1 MGRSYLPLFYDITKK
16 WSMSLKVKV
25 GNVFKREERDERE
38 REQSSWPPFFCACEG
53 GMVELSRVERSRFLK
68 IFLHRFLSFP
78 CRLMLIVSRAMQT
91 TG

>member
-38 REQSSWPPFFCACEG
+38 REQSSWPPFFCVCERGYG
-53 GMVELSRVERSRFLK
+53 GTPTQRDFPPAGLSD
-68 IFLHRFLSFP
+68 IFLHRFFKIFP
-78 CRLMLIVSRAMQT
+78 SLFLPLKPISR
-91 TG
+91 